1 MLKKSEWI
9 FAWGLYLK
17 SKTKI
22 NIIFYQNDV
31 ALVYVNMI
39 KYLWNI
45 YGIYLSIDFLFVI
58 IKSYGFIKG
67 DWWF

>member
-1 MLKKSEWI
+1 MLKQSECI

-39 KYLWNI
+39 KYL
-45 YGIYLSIDFLFVI
+45 
-58 IKSYGFIKG
+58 
-67 DWWF
+67 